1 MTTVSQTIDKDERIA
16 SLVQFSKT
24 PSRNHIAFLTQCD
37 DDFCFVDVGLALS
50 MKIED
55 ILSDRRLSL
64 KAQDYLNDILNANVS
79 DSNEIGSYLAIK
91 NIGILF
97 EPQLQIDIEALFNKW
112 SQNMFLIVEMGRGS
126 IAQDKFFLGQQTDH
140 YSVDLRELNYI
151 VLK

>member
-1 MTTVSQTIDKDERIA
+1 MNIDKSERIA
-16 SLVQFSKT
+16 RLVQFSRT
-24 PSRNHIAFLTQCD
+24 PSRNHIAFVTQCD

-64 KAQDYLNDILNANVS
+64 KAQDYLNDLLNTNVF
-79 DSNEIGSYLAIK
+79 DSNVIGSYLAIR

-97 EPQLQIDIEALFNKW
+97 EPQLHIDIEALFNKW
-112 SQNMFLIVEMGRGS
+112 SQNIFLIVDMGRGS
-126 IAQDKFFLGQQTDH
+126 IAQDKFFLSQQTDH
-140 YSVDLRELNYI
+140 YSVDLHELNYI